1 MYVYNLS
8 KLDSLENGL
17 ISLLGKIEYD
27 KSILDRME
35 IVGQNGWTLDANS
48 FNEKNLKFIVDSGVA
63 AKESIDVLKIKFKVK
78 ENITETKE
86 SVIAIRNISASGGD
100 GAYFANDAEL
110 QYVIK
115 IVEPERITS
124 DIYNIDDEKQIISN
138 ISASTKISQF
148 KQNVETKQQ
157 IVFLDNNGNAIENQE
172 TLVKTGMVIKVG
184 ETLQY
189 TLVITGDIDG
199 DGEITVNDL
208 AKIKLHLIE
217 SKLIA
222 PGITL
227 MAADVDT
234 DNDITINDAAK
245 VKLVLIELSKVN

>member
-1 MYVYNLS
+1 
-8 KLDSLENGL
+8 
-17 ISLLGKIEYD
+17 
-27 KSILDRME
+27 
-35 IVGQNGWTLDANS
+35 
-48 FNEKNLKFIVDSGVA
+48 
-63 AKESIDVLKIKFKVK
+63 
-78 ENITETKE
+78 
-86 SVIAIRNISASGGD
+86 
-100 GAYFANDAEL
+100 
-110 QYVIK
+110 
-115 IVEPERITS
+115 
-124 DIYNIDDEKQIISN
+124 
-138 ISASTKISQF
+138 
-148 KQNVETKQQ
+148 
-157 IVFLDNNGNAIENQE
+157 
-172 TLVKTGMVIKVG
+172 MVIKVG